1 MSDAPAPALATAT
14 LAQLYMQQGHLEQAR
29 RVLARVLTGDPFH
42 EHALALAA
50 RLAARSRARLYAAFH
65 PDEGVVVRWHDAPD
79 APDLHLI
86 LATVRPVPGAPGRTV
101 VHVTSARCRAPAGEH
116 TFPLPGPARRGPAS
130 ASLCLAR
137 LRRPRAPTDAAPP
150 GPPADAAPPTAVAG
164 LAEATGALAGRPSAA
179 GLEILAVHDAIS
191 WPPPAP

>member
-1 MSDAPAPALATAT
+1 MSDAPVLATAT

-29 RVLARVLTGDPFH
+29 RVLARVLAADPFH

-79 APDLHLI
+79 DPDLHLI
-86 LATVRPVPGAPGRTV
+86 LATFRPLPGAAGRTGL
-101 VHVTSARCRAPAGEH
+101 HVTSARCRTPAGEH
-116 TFPLPGPARRGPAS
+116 TFPVAGAARLAPAS

-137 LRRPRAPTDAAPP
+137 LRPTPPGSRAPGEATSGARS
-150 GPPADAAPPTAVAG
+150 PADAAAG
-164 LAEATGALAGRPSAA
+164 P
-179 GLEILAVHDAIS
+179 GLEILAVHEAIS
-191 WPPPAP
+191 WPVPAP